1 MIKAFALT
9 LTLCLGFNAVSWA
22 QDRPAAEAG
31 PRAWRSGGR
40 FLKRCQRS
48 RSCWRCSG
56 GISRH

>member
-31 PRAWRSGGR
+31 PRAWQSLAPEQQQLLNKFKDRWDG
-40 FLKRCQRS
+40 LPP
-48 RSCWRCSG
+48 
-56 GISRH
+56 